1 MSTSLI
7 AADAAADA
15 RFQEEIA
22 AQYRDY
28 LAYLD
33 AHLALLSIQAARID
47 VAFERAE
54 ARDDDELA
62 ARHAIAAIGAQ
73 RRVLFDAVVEH
84 ERQEAQRQLEAQVH
98 TANDRARRADPDEAA
113 RMALTRLRDE
123 AHGIGTDRGKGLLP
137 YGKPD
142 AIKWYAVDG
151 AALRA
156 APTAAAYTAGAL
168 DTKTRKRMVWQ
179 AGGAIAV
186 LLVALIW
193 LLVPKGSPQNA
204 AMPQMAHANGAPLTV
219 WPIQT
224 LVLTASHGDTVTLPI
239 TATTSLTWPTETD
252 TRPHAYWRSATVW
265 PLRLCVP
272 STMLADLVEIQ
283 LLGSGAIPARTYT
296 VLSAP
301 TAAADLL
308 LEPCQGDT
316 NTPAPR
322 RAVLRA
328 TTQLPSHAIGE
339 AVALPSGNLT
349 LSAMT
354 LTGSGEDPGL
364 PSDQARVTVRVQTAL
379 KLDWP
384 LLIPTLLLPSGVA
397 ALPSDITATD
407 GGADLRY
414 LIPQP
419 SEPLELVW
427 SLTPRADAPVLRW
440 RTTLDPPRSRAAVLR
455 DALEVRQVDATLGDT
470 PDTVVVSIAVVNR
483 STAPLVLTSTDVTL
497 QSTTGPLA
505 TPDLAA
511 LRQPLV
517 PKEQRTLTL
526 RAPLGE
532 RETLTLAVGVARFA
546 IEATKGG

>member
-1 MSTSLI
+1 MTTPSI

-15 RFQEEIA
+15 RFQEGIA

-33 AHLALLSIQAARID
+33 AHLTLLDIQAARID

-54 ARDDDELA
+54 TRDDDEQA
-62 ARHAIAAIGAQ
+62 ARHAIAATLAQ
-73 RRVLFDAVVEH
+73 RRALFDAVVEG
-84 ERQEAQRQLEAQVH
+84 ERQEAQRQLEAQPH
-98 TANDRARRADPDEAA
+98 TAGDRPRRADPDDAA
-113 RMALTRLRDE
+113 RIALTRLRDE
-123 AHGIGTDRGKGLLP
+123 AHGIGTAGGKGLLP

-156 APTAAAYTAGAL
+156 APSAAAYTAGAL
-168 DTKTRKRMVWQ
+168 DSKSRRRMVTQ

-186 LLVALIW
+186 LLLAVIW
-193 LLVPKGSPQNA
+193 LLFPKGSSERA
-204 AMPQMAHANGAPLTV
+204 ALPHVARANGAPLTA
-219 WPIQT
+219 WPIHA
-224 LVLTASHGDTVTLPI
+224 LVLIPAHGDPSTVPVS
-239 TATTSLTWPTETD
+239 ATTALAWPGGESAA
-252 TRPHAYWRSATVW
+252 PQAYWRSATVW

-272 STMLADLVEIQ
+272 SAMLADLIEIE
-283 LLGSGAIPARTYT
+283 LLGSGATPVRTYT
-296 VLSAP
+296 MLSASSG
-301 TAAADLL
+301 AADLM
-308 LEPCQGDT
+308 LEPCQGGS
-316 NTPAPR
+316 NAPAPR
-322 RAVLRA
+322 VAVLRT

-339 AVALPSGNLT
+339 AVALPSGDVT

-354 LTGSGEDPGL
+354 LTGSGEDPSL

-379 KLDWP
+379 QLDWP

-397 ALPSDITATD
+397 VLPSDITATD

-440 RTTLDPPRSRAAVLR
+440 RTTLEVPRSRAAVLR
-455 DALEVRQVDATLGDT
+455 DALEVRQVQAAPEDT
-470 PDTVVVSIAVVNR
+470 PGTVVVSITVVNR
-483 STAPLVLTSTDVTL
+483 STAPLLLTGTDVTL
-497 QSTTGPLA
+497 ISTTGPLA
-505 TPDLAA
+505 SSDLAA
-511 LRQPLV
+511 LRQPLA
-517 PKEQRTLTL
+517 PQEQRTLTL

-532 RETLTLAVGVARFA
+532 RETLTLMVGVARFA
-546 IEATKGG
+546 IEATEGR